1 MVPPCRQGLRGQR
14 GWSHLGGAVNCPN
27 FSRGLTPWPL
37 GVSPSHSA
45 PVQHILLCAHPSVCL
60 SPLLQTP
67 SQFSDPSVCPSP
79 QVTLPCIWRPSTAT
93 PSASANCCRYRG
105 WEGLFCPWTPF
116 PPQWWW
122 LARWFLALPGTCSAL
137 HHAKKHVYLSVPCP
151 LPQASCPV
159 DVADSSG
166 RTALH
171 HAGEWGRCQPCA
183 ARVPVAGSMFSLCPS
198 PQRSAAAS
206 PARRSSVISRL
217 P

>member
-27 FSRGLTPWPL
+27 FSRGLTPWPPVLL

-67 SQFSDPSVCPSP
+67 SQFSDPSVRPSP

-137 HHAKKHVYLSVPCP
+137 HHAKKHVCLSVC
-151 LPQASCPV
+151 LSPV
-159 DVADSSG
+159 LSLRPPAPWTWL
-166 RTALH
+166 TA
-171 HAGEWGRCQPCA
+171 
-183 ARVPVAGSMFSLCPS
+183 VAGQHCTTQVSGDG
-198 PQRSAAAS
+198 AS
-206 PARRSSVISRL
+206 PVLLVSPWQAACSASVPPRSGQRL
-217 P
+217 HLLLGDPL